1 MTLEE
6 GQSIPQGG
14 TGDTDEDDEDDEEP
28 ADMEAFEV
36 SGLLDEDD
44 KVLEEN

>member
-6 GQSIPQGG
+6 AQPMTHGG
-14 TGDTDEDDEDDEEP
+14 AGDTDDDDEDDEEP

-44 KVLEEN
+44 KVVFFY